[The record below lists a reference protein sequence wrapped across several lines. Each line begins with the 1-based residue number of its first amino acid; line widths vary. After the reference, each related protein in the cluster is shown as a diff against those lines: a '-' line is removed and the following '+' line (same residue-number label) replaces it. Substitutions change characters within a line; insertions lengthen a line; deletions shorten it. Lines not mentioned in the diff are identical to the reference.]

1 MELRKDPITR
11 SWVLTGD
18 MDPALS
24 PSQPC
29 PYCAGNETLTQQP
42 IYSIPFGN
50 HPGAVRVFPHPRPL
64 YRIEGRAERRAE
76 RIYDKMRTVGAHE
89 IIIESPDHHSR
100 LSTAEE
106 RDIACLLNCWAA
118 RIDDLKKDIRF
129 KYVTVFKNQGKVAGQ
144 ELTHPHSEL
153 TATPFIPRRILY
165 ELRASHEY
173 YGRKERCV
181 FCDIERQEE
190 QQGLRVV
197 DISGNYLA
205 LCPFASRVPYEL
217 WIIPRYHHSSFES
230 DLLHRTDACEL
241 AGILRRCLARL
252 EQVTDDYHLVL
263 HTSPNTNVHPEV
275 AGYWATIADDYHWH
289 IEIVPIAKN
298 DIKSYSVKEA
308 YYCPT
313 TPETAAAHLRDLPA
327 NREAVPQQR
336 LEFQHE

>member
-18 MDPALS
+18 MEPALS
-24 PSQPC
+24 ASHPC
-29 PYCAGNETLTQQP
+29 PYCAGNETLTPQP
-42 IYSIPFGN
+42 IYSMPFGN

-76 RIYDKMRTVGAHE
+76 LIYDKMRTVGAHE

-129 KYVTVFKNQGKVAGQ
+129 KYITVFKNQGTVAGQ

-153 TATPFIPRRILY
+153 TATPFVPRRILY
-165 ELRASHEY
+165 ELRASQEY

-197 DISGNYLA
+197 DISGNFLA

-230 DLLHRTDACEL
+230 DLLHRTDASEL

-252 EQVTDDYHLVL
+252 EQVTDAYHLVL
-263 HTSPNTNVHPEV
+263 HTSPNTNVRTEV
-275 AGYWATIADDYHWH
+275 PGYWSTIADDYHWH

-298 DIKSYSVKEA
+298 EIKSYSIKES

-336 LEFQHE
+336 LEFRHE